1 MEFMTV
7 NLLDVA
13 KASIAN
19 QFTAGWNML
28 RMAIDLV
35 HEKKWHYSYISY
47 HIIETAQFYMCS
59 N

>member
-1 MEFMTV
+1 MTV